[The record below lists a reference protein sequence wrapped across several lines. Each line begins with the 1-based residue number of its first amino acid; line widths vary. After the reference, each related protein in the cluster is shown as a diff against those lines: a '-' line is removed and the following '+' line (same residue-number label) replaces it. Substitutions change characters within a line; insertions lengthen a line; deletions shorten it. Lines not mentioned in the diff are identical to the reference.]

1 MMKNLKYF
9 IPPALV
15 LVVLALGVTAYANP
29 FYTGTKAR
37 SAAATS
43 TLTYM
48 TAGTGTSTSP
58 VYDSYE
64 VNGTNQTNGG
74 NLTLPNSVALL
85 VQGKA
90 SSTATAFNIQCEFAD
105 DLTNGGDWYQN
116 EMIASTSNPLA
127 IAQPAAFLLNYAST
141 TVGGVIAVAGAN
153 NTFSKLMECPA
164 PLRYVRAVITIPP
177 GALNGGIWA
186 SFVPKKQRN

>member
-1 MMKNLKYF
+1 MKNLKYF
-9 IPPALV
+9 IPSAVVLVALV
-15 LVVLALGVTAYANP
+15 MIGVTVHANP

-141 TVGGVIAVAGAN
+141 TVGGGTVGNN
-153 NTFSKLMECPA
+153 NTFSILMECPA
-164 PLRYVRAVITIPP
+164 PLRYVRAVITLPP
-177 GALNGGIWA
+177 GARNGGIWA
-186 SFVPKKQRN
+186 SCVPKKQRN